1 MSYKYQKT
9 KKKWL
14 KAYDIPIIMH
24 MKFYIYGS
32 QRYSIFISMNI
43 DNCIFLK
50 MAGKIYVFIIQ
61 ERIVPA
67 NMR

>member
-1 MSYKYQKT
+1 
-9 KKKWL
+9 
-14 KAYDIPIIMH
+14 MH